1 VQGACLAWALDAG
14 DCHGVWGATTP
25 RERRAM
31 SVVWRDETLPAEATP
46 SALGEVVI
54 LASQRQ
60 PMIVEVLNHAVRV
73 AS

>member
-1 VQGACLAWALDAG
+1 
-14 DCHGVWGATTP
+14 
-25 RERRAM
+25 M
-31 SVVWRDETLPAEATP
+31 SVVWRDETAPAEVTP

>member
-1 VQGACLAWALDAG
+1 LDAG
-14 DCHGVWGATTP
+14 DGHGVWGATTP

-31 SVVWRDETLPAEATP
+31 AVVWRDEAPVAEAAP
-46 SALGEVVI
+46 GVLGEVVI

-60 PMIVEVLNHAVRV
+60 PIIAEALNHAVRV

>member
-31 SVVWRDETLPAEATP
+31 AVVWRDETVPTEARP

-54 LASQRQ
+54 LPSQRQ
-60 PMIVEVLNHAVRV
+60 PMIVEALNRAVRV